1 MTSSLRQHRHPAG
14 FRWPERTLWDDVTRH
29 AAERPDASAVSDG
42 SGRFTYRGL
51 VDATLRLSAR
61 YRQMGVGHGDVVIV
75 QMDGVRG
82 FVPAFLAAERLGAV
96 VSPLLPA
103 VRGKAFGEIVELA
116 RPALVVTANHPDT
129 LAGMGSIPAVS
140 VSESGA
146 GPLLD
151 ELLDEPG
158 PVGRL
163 PDPPGPDDVAELVFT
178 SGTTGPPKGVL
189 HTHAT
194 ATAGIFSTI
203 SRQGIGA
210 ADVVHVALPVGHNF
224 GYFYG
229 VRLGLH
235 AGAHVVLQ
243 ERWDLDLM
251 LDLSDRYGVTVS
263 SGPPAF
269 LVDLLARRSTW
280 RGRLDSL
287 RLFTCAGAKLAS
299 DVAEEVVDTLPGR
312 MSKAFG
318 MTEVGHVCS
327 TGEDAPTE
335 KLLTTEGHPHP
346 EIEMRVLGPDGERL
360 GREREGE
367 VAFRGPFLM
376 TGYHA
381 GRSPGAIDEE
391 GFFRT
396 GDLGY
401 ADRDG
406 YLVITGRVKNMVIR
420 GGENIPAE
428 RVERALARHEL
439 LEDAIVVGVA
449 DRRLGE
455 RPVACVQTRPGFVP
469 RAADLAGF
477 LQRAGIP
484 PIHCPEAVVV
494 VEAMPRGPTGKVQ
507 RADLRRVATERV
519 VFERGQA
526 DGADG

>member
-1 MTSSLRQHRHPAG
+1 MRSFRRQHRVPAG
-14 FRWPERTLWDDVTRH
+14 FRWPERTLWDDVARH
-29 AAERPDASAVSDG
+29 AVERSDANAVSDG
-42 SGRFTYRGL
+42 YGRYTYRRL
-51 VDATLRLSAR
+51 VDATLRLSGR
-61 YRQMGVGHGDVVIV
+61 YREMGVGQGDVVIV
-75 QMDGVRG
+75 QMHGVRR

-96 VSPLLPA
+96 VSPVLPA
-103 VRGKAFGEIVELA
+103 INGKAFGEIVGLA
-116 RPALVVTANHPDT
+116 RPALVVTANDPDT
-129 LAGMGSIPAVS
+129 LEGIGSTPVVPVS
-140 VSESGA
+140 PEEV
-146 GPLLD
+146 GPVLE
-151 ELLDEPG
+151 ELLDEPC
-158 PVGRL
+158 PVGGL
-163 PDPPGPDDVAELVFT
+163 PDPPGPHDLAELAFT
-178 SGTTGPPKGVL
+178 SGTTDRPKGVL

-194 ATAGIFSTI
+194 ATAGILSTL
-203 SRQGIGA
+203 SRQEIDA
-210 ADVVHVALPVGHNF
+210 SDVVHVALPVGHNF

-243 ERWDLDLM
+243 PRWNPDLM
-251 LDLSDRYGVTVS
+251 LEVSARYGVTVS

-269 LVDLLARRSTW
+269 LVDLLACRSTW

-287 RLFTCAGAKLAS
+287 RVFTCAGAKLAS
-299 DVAEEVVDTLPGR
+299 DVAQEAVNELPGR

-327 TGEDAPTE
+327 TRADSPTG

-346 EIEMRVLGPDGERL
+346 EMEMRVLGPAGERL
-360 GREREGE
+360 GREQEGE
-367 VAFRGPFLM
+367 IAFRGPFLM
-376 TGYHA
+376 VGYHGGSSA
-381 GRSPGAIDEE
+381 EAIDEE

-406 YLVITGRVKNMVIR
+406 YLVITGRVNNMVIR

-439 LEDAIVVGVA
+439 LEAAVVVGVS

-455 RPVACVQTRPGFVP
+455 RPVACVQARPGFVP

-494 VEAMPRGPTGKVQ
+494 VEAIPRGATGKVR
-507 RADLRRVATERV
+507 RADLRQLATDRA
-519 VFERGQA
+519 VFEQERPNG
-526 DGADG
+526 